1 MTEAHCL
8 LCFLARDPSP
18 PCSTAAFPQ
27 GWLPAPV
34 PRGWA
39 EPGAVW
45 LPAAPGRRRGAGC
58 WLSVPPDRGTPACSQ
73 PDVLLGFMAD
83 RWFPSQCLRPT
94 PPQPQVRPAGGAGA
108 PHTLQQPRSSPRARQ
123 GRGGGPPGCQA
134 AAPSPSSSNTGL
146 SKQPSL
152 KTLTAAPPGAVLE
165 PGPVLGT
172 APARSLMARAE
183 ETGPSGVVPSPGP
196 QSWPPVEAPTLA
208 EQAQGKGDVG
218 GSSPGGLALL

>member
-1 MTEAHCL
+1 M
-8 LCFLARDPSP
+8 
-18 PCSTAAFPQ
+18 FPE

-34 PRGWA
+34 PTGWA
-39 EPGAVW
+39 EPGLFGSWQHQDAGGA
-45 LPAAPGRRRGAGC
+45 LAAGSVSPPGQ
-58 WLSVPPDRGTPACSQ
+58 RGTPACSQ

-134 AAPSPSSSNTGL
+134 AAPSPGSSNTDL

-172 APARSLMARAE
+172 AGRMLMAPARSLMARGRRNRSLRAAAIARPPE
-183 ETGPSGVVPSPGP
+183 LAPSGGTT
-196 QSWPPVEAPTLA
+196 A
-208 EQAQGKGDVG
+208 G
-218 GSSPGGLALL
+218 